1 LPEHVSGFVSV
12 LGRPNAGK
20 STLVN
25 QLVGAK
31 VAIVAD
37 KPQTTRTI
45 IQGVL
50 TRPGS
55 QIVFLDTPGIHPA
68 ESQINRRMMKSI
80 QEALDSRDLLVF
92 VHDSTRPL
100 SEADAQALGLLKKAS
115 TPAILV
121 LNKIDRL
128 KSRSAL
134 APLLEGFQK
143 QFAFEEYFPISAS
156 TGDGCP
162 ELLDA
167 ISARLPQGPAFFPD
181 DYLTDSPERFIV
193 AETVREKILLHTR
206 EEVPHSVAVLVDQW
220 EEKPTITRVAA
231 TIYVERRGQKTII
244 VGAKGSMM
252 KQIGTE
258 ARLDLEALLGRR
270 FFLELFVKVQ
280 PGWREN
286 PAFLRELDWRAV
298 YGDAAPIDIT
308 TDQPIILAP
317 PDDAPD
323 TPTDPA

>member
-1 LPEHVSGFVSV
+1 LSEHISGFVSV

-25 QLVGAK
+25 QLVGVK

-50 TRPGS
+50 TTEEA

-68 ESQINRRMMKSI
+68 ESAINRRMMQSI
-80 QEALDSRDLLVF
+80 QEALDSRDLLIY

-100 SEADAQALGLLKKAS
+100 TDADDEALALLKKAS
-115 TPAILV
+115 TPAILA

-128 KSRSAL
+128 KSKSAM
-134 APLLEGFQK
+134 APLLEGFRQK
-143 QFAFEEYFPISAS
+143 HEFVEYLGISAT
-156 TGDGCP
+156 TGEGCDV
-162 ELLDA
+162 LLQS
-167 ISARLPQGPAFFPD
+167 IVSRLPAGPSYFPD

-193 AETVREKILLHTR
+193 AESIREKILRLTR
-206 EEVPHSVAVLVDQW
+206 DEVPHSVAVLVDQW
-220 EEKPTITRVAA
+220 EDKPHITSVAA
-231 TIYVERRGQKTII
+231 TIYVERHGQKTII
-244 VGAKGSMM
+244 VGAKGAML
-252 KQIGTE
+252 KRVGTE
-258 ARLDLEALLGRR
+258 ARLELEALLGRR
-270 FFLELFVKVQ
+270 FYLELFVKVQ

-298 YGDAAPIDIT
+298 YGGQSAGQSMDTAT
-308 TDQPIILAP
+308 IL
-317 PDDAPD
+317 D
-323 TPTDPA
+323 TPTVEPEDNETR

>member
-25 QLVGAK
+25 RLVGAK

-50 TRPGS
+50 TRPGA

-68 ESQINRRMMKSI
+68 ESAINRRMMQSI
-80 QEALDSRDLLVF
+80 QEALDSRDLLVY
-92 VHDSTRPL
+92 VHDATRPL
-100 SEADAQALGLLKKAS
+100 SEFDDGALALLKKAS
-115 TPAILV
+115 TPALLV

-128 KSRSAL
+128 KSKSAL
-134 APLLEGFQK
+134 APLLDGFRQRHE
-143 QFAFEEYFPISAS
+143 FEEYLGLSAA
-156 TGDGCP
+156 TGEGCDT
-162 ELLDA
+162 LLSA
-167 ISARLPQGPAFFPD
+167 IIARLPEGPAFFPD

-193 AETVREKILLHTR
+193 AESIREKILLLTR
-206 EEVPHSVAVLVDQW
+206 DEVPHSVAVLVDQW
-220 EEKPTITRVAA
+220 EDKPHITRVAA
-231 TIYVERRGQKTII
+231 TIYVERPGQKIII
-244 VGAKGSMM
+244 VGAKGAML
-252 KQIGTE
+252 KRIGTE
-258 ARLDLEALLGRR
+258 ARLELEALLGRR
-270 FFLELFVKVQ
+270 FYLELFVKVQ

-298 YGDAAPIDIT
+298 YGEPSADTGTILDAPAED
-308 TDQPIILAP
+308 
-317 PDDAPD
+317 PDDNGNR
-323 TPTDPA
+323 